1 MQSVTP
7 EDGGPPPDSHEET
20 AMNATTQHD
29 TVAPATANRHLL
41 TTQIDGD
48 CVTVRATAVWPIAE
62 VLDFE
67 RHLDDTVDML
77 GPGEADKDLIL
88 DALDSRMIAAPRPGR
103 RQRMVSSRAMFYAG
117 G

>member
-1 MQSVTP
+1 MQSITT
-7 EDGGPPPDSHEET
+7 EGGHSPPDSHEET

-29 TVAPATANRHLL
+29 TVATATGNRHLL
-41 TTQIDGD
+41 ATQVDGD

-67 RHLDDTVDML
+67 RHLDDTLDML
-77 GPGEADKDLIL
+77 GAGEADADLVI
-88 DALDSRMIAAPRPGR
+88 DALDSRMIASPRAGR
-103 RQRMVSSRAMFYAG
+103 RQRTVSSRAMFYAG